1 MNRIGHKGGTE
12 EHPQKKLH
20 LILQHHATD
29 IVTYILNRPRGRYS
43 EKFYL
48 QFYLV
53 ELVELVL
60 VFTHKGPKEDFFCN
74 YIEEKRKIFLFKYP
88 ILDTRNSFVLCPLSS
103 SGTLVL
109 PPLDSETGWTGDIWL
124 NRVLVILKNLE
135 NSIYLIFGKN

>member
-43 EKFYL
+43 EKFNL

-60 VFTHKGPKEDFFCN
+60 VFTHKGPKEDFFLQL
-74 YIEEKRKIFLFKYP
+74 YRREK
-88 ILDTRNSFVLCPLSS
+88 
-103 SGTLVL
+103 
-109 PPLDSETGWTGDIWL
+109 
-124 NRVLVILKNLE
+124 KN
-135 NSIYLIFGKN
+135 FPF